1 MISAHGH
8 LGKVWPILL
17 SPTFVGT
24 YDSTVQGCSLG
35 PQASAGTSVDAS
47 VPSYSSWYVSLV
59 NISTLNSRLSCSCS
73 TNSLLRKTWFR
84 HKLCSWYLY
93 WFEADTQRIKA
104 RVLVYS
110 LKEQRCRAPYCN
122 NQAASNRRNNEW
134 TSGQSKA
141 RFQKVTVKMA
151 SAVTNQIRDH
161 VVSILC
167 SVLDLP
173 SNDRRARLLNL
184 IDTDEEVEE
193 SVVKVEDLCSGS
205 LGVFSADELKV

>member
-1 MISAHGH
+1 
-8 LGKVWPILL
+8 
-17 SPTFVGT
+17 
-24 YDSTVQGCSLG
+24 
-35 PQASAGTSVDAS
+35 
-47 VPSYSSWYVSLV
+47 
-59 NISTLNSRLSCSCS
+59 
-73 TNSLLRKTWFR
+73 
-84 HKLCSWYLY
+84 
-93 WFEADTQRIKA
+93 
-104 RVLVYS
+104 
-110 LKEQRCRAPYCN
+110 
-122 NQAASNRRNNEW
+122 
-134 TSGQSKA
+134 
-141 RFQKVTVKMA
+141 MA